1 MIRRLG
7 HLCRLFASATI
18 LLAGAAACSDAD
30 DPQALLLDYVS
41 RVENVTE
48 SEAAADDAFESDLLR
63 YPDRRD
69 LRLPLADV
77 RIGMLE
83 FLGLIQ
89 CGLQEII
96 GERNSSL
103 GKVMPVSQQLIY
115 EHRLLVSARQC
126 RRQLEEKGSKLFALQ
141 QTLDEIVAI
150 KTADLPRAY
159 WNATFG
165 SPEFEQMFSLA
176 AAPLPIDAAGAQTA
190 EIERALEHLASLG
203 SRLGDATLELES
215 ARLEAHYKAL
225 TSRRMAGELLGALE
239 LLRLHLDAAARAIE
253 SRLENR
259 PMCYN
264 QRPTPN
270 ARILDNVFRKYY
282 VAQVQPYLAQAHRQA
297 RNWLESVNRLA
308 AAQQAQMPPTFA
320 AYFEAQLSLDA
331 PEALWTRY
339 ERALHRHTEAWQ
351 TVLGQCG
358 LMPGNP

>member
-1 MIRRLG
+1 MRRLG
-7 HLCRLFASATI
+7 QLCRLFASAAT
-18 LLAGAAACSDAD
+18 LLAVTAACSDANE
-30 DPQALLLDYVS
+30 PRAMLADYLS
-41 RVENVTE
+41 RVENVTD
-48 SEAAADDAFESDLLR
+48 SQASAARPFESDLLR

-115 EHRLLVSARQC
+115 EHRLLVSARLC
-126 RRQLEEKGSKLFALQ
+126 RRQLEEKGSNIFALQ

-176 AAPLPIDAAGAQTA
+176 AAPLPVDAAGARTA
-190 EIERALEHLASLG
+190 EIERALEHLTSVG
-203 SRLGDATLELES
+203 IRLGDATLELES

-239 LLRLHLDAAARAIE
+239 LLRFHLDAAARAIE
-253 SRLENR
+253 TRLEQR

-264 QRPTPN
+264 QQPTPK
-270 ARILDNVFRKYY
+270 ARILNNVFRKYY
-282 VAQVQPYLAQAHRQA
+282 VGQVQPYLARVHRQA
-297 RNWLESVNRLA
+297 RNWLKPVNRLA

-320 AYFEAQLSLDA
+320 TYFEAQLSLDA

-339 ERALHRHTEAWQ
+339 ERSLHRHTEAWQ
-351 TVLGQCG
+351 AALGQCG